1 MLGIQRRWLV
11 QTGTVV
17 LGGMRFQDGKSL
29 LPHTDASA
37 ATRAELAPLQGR
49 CVCRSQ
55 SSFVFCVCG

>member
-17 LGGMRFQDGKSL
+17 HGGMRFLDGKSV

-37 ATRAELAPLQGR
+37 ATQAELAASQGR
-49 CVCRSQ
+49 CVYRSEK
-55 SSFVFCVCG
+55 